1 VPEWFGKPVK
11 GCGSGEARVR
21 GSLDLAKETANDR
34 ARTSLSKNLMVEI
47 QGLLKSYQASGES
60 DAKGFYEESTD
71 NTIRTLVDR
80 ELSGSFPVEGKMATI
95 SIDGQP
101 QSNFYAM
108 VCMDPQFYGKMFD
121 EMKNLSQKDRAAL
134 KARADAAHDEL
145 KAAVAAKRA
154 RENGG
159 Q

>member
-1 VPEWFGKPVK
+1 
-11 GCGSGEARVR
+11 
-21 GSLDLAKETANDR
+21 
-34 ARTSLSKNLMVEI
+34 
-47 QGLLKSYQASGES
+47 
-60 DAKGFYEESTD
+60 
-71 NTIRTLVDR
+71 
-80 ELSGSFPVEGKMATI
+80 
-95 SIDGQP
+95 
-101 QSNFYAM
+101 
-108 VCMDPQFYGKMFD
+108 MDPQFYGKMFD